1 MNSFSLRSEK
11 IIIILIVVVHAQYF
25 YLFLFRMHTMIII
38 TSASARA
45 AINSTLTTAATG
57 AAMDDDCPVVGGT
70 ILAVGL
76 ILVAIVAL
84 LVVLVLLSCDLH
96 IDASKELISTGHDES
111 NDMTA
116 REYGTMGEV
125 FIQACIME
133 TNWSEDMFLKL
144 VILLLYVIFES
155 AFSSQTILSSVI

>member
-1 MNSFSLRSEK
+1 
-11 IIIILIVVVHAQYF
+11 
-25 YLFLFRMHTMIII
+25 MITI
-38 TSASARA
+38 TTASARA

-57 AAMDDDCPVVGGT
+57 AAMDDCPVVGGT

-84 LVVLVLLSCDLH
+84 FVVLVLLTCCDLH

-116 REYGTMGEV
+116 REYGTVGEV
-125 FIQACIME
+125 FIQDCIME

>member
-1 MNSFSLRSEK
+1 
-11 IIIILIVVVHAQYF
+11 
-25 YLFLFRMHTMIII
+25 MIII

-84 LVVLVLLSCDLH
+84 LVVVLVLLSCDLH

-116 REYGTMGEV
+116 REYGTVGEV